1 MKQEAELDKLIGNI
15 TKWLDLKTL
24 DTQHNGEDF
33 HELAVWQIKEIIEES
48 YNKGVETSS
57 GFSYDINIT

>member
-1 MKQEAELDKLIGNI
+1 MKQETELDKLIGNI

-24 DTQHNGEDF
+24 ETQHNGNDF
-33 HELAVWQIKEIIEES
+33 HELAVWQIKEIIQES
-48 YNKGVETSS
+48 YKKGVETSS

>member
-1 MKQEAELDKLIGNI
+1 MKEDTELNKLVSNI

-24 DTQHNGEDF
+24 DTQHNGNDF

-48 YNKGVETSS
+48 YKRGVATSS
-57 GFSYDINIT
+57 

>member
-1 MKQEAELDKLIGNI
+1 MKEDTELNKLVSNI

-48 YNKGVETSS
+48 YNRGVATSS
-57 GFSYDINIT
+57 EFSYDVTIS